1 MGDFNINY
9 FSTATNLNLKRA
21 FNDLGP
27 TQIIKTATRITK
39 DSSTSIDLIFTNK
52 AANVTNA
59 SSFPLSF
66 NDHDMIGCVRKINT
80 IKYDPRAIECR
91 DYKHNH
97 NDLWND
103 IKNINWKPIEKESD
117 VNKALKNFNA
127 KVSEVFDRHARTIQ
141 KNVKRRPCKWLT
153 RELKKKMNNR
163 DRQLSKARKSSLEN
177 DWSSYKRLRN
187 RCNTLIRKAKT
198 HYQNLLTENE
208 TNLRQ
213 F

>member
-1 MGDFNINY
+1 MLQIRHLSLCPSMIMTWLVAWGK
-9 FSTATNLNLKRA
+9 ST
-21 FNDLGP
+21 P
-27 TQIIKTATRITK
+27 
-39 DSSTSIDLIFTNK
+39 S
-52 AANVTNA
+52 
-59 SSFPLSF
+59 
-66 NDHDMIGCVRKINT
+66 NT
-80 IKYDPRAIECR
+80 IQEQSSVVTTNI
-91 DYKHNH
+91 NH

-153 RELKKKMNNR
+153 RELKKEINNR
-163 DRQLSKARKSSLEN
+163 DRQLRKARKSSSEN

-208 TNLRQ
+208 TNLCQ
-213 F
+213 FWNAIKEIYRTKLKPVGSVTTNKKDSKSTV